1 MGDIADH
8 PVPRPGPIDDKAATE
23 ILEDLLAIERVRL
36 AQAVE
41 MEKTRRIVF
50 PETTVIIKDIERL
63 VSILRGRPVAT
74 GASGLDWGGLAKSM
88 MENDG

>member
-8 PVPRPGPIDDKAATE
+8 PIPRPGPIDDKAATD
-23 ILEDLLAIERVRL
+23 ILEELLAIERVRL

-41 MEKTRRIVF
+41 MEKARRIVF

-63 VSILRGRPVAT
+63 VAVLRGRPVTIEA
-74 GASGLDWGGLAKSM
+74 GLDWGDLAKSM
-88 MENDG
+88 MDSE